1 MLFSSGGRGELR
13 SLACRYHKTFR
24 GTLNV
29 QLLRGHNLKVKDNF
43 FNMLGGKD
51 SRPTT
56 YAILQMSKL
65 APDCVRACS
74 TMGAWTLS
82 SMAAWS
88 RSTCRSQSRRTPA
101 RITTKCIDPDAHPCG
116 AQTSKKKCFRDS
128 EVLLPLTTLPC
139 ADSPSTWYLRV
150 IT

>member
-56 YAILQMSKL
+56 YAILQ
-65 APDCVRACS
+65 VFRA
-74 TMGAWTLS
+74 
-82 SMAAWS
+82 
-88 RSTCRSQSRRTPA
+88 RFA
-101 RITTKCIDPDAHPCG
+101 RCL
-116 AQTSKKKCFRDS
+116 
-128 EVLLPLTTLPC
+128 VV
-139 ADSPSTWYLRV
+139 ADVEACP
-150 IT
+150 